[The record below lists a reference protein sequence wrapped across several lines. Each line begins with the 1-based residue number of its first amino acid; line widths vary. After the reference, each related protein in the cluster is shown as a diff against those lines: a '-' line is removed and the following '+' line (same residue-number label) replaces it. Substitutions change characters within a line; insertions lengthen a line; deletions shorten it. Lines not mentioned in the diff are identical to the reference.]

1 MKVETMIYVYLFI
14 CLAMILFNIVTAIVL
29 KRRDKK
35 TERVSRGFY
44 TEVKYQFL
52 KIKEGLP
59 CDERHK
65 RYLRSKLRR
74 VGNMVAFDRM
84 LEGAYLEDAD
94 AVKLYLSE
102 LDGVFI
108 SLTVIYSGKGRIEAA
123 YFPYIVKKYR
133 LIANRTF
140 PSITGILLSL
150 LDEPGIYCRE
160 NVMQALYTTGDSDC
174 VIEALKRIDRS
185 GLFYHGKL
193 ITDGL
198 LNFMGSIKELSDRI
212 ISEFDSFSPEMRVVL
227 LNFIR
232 FSSPDYCEYVFT
244 ILQNENEDD
253 ELRYSAIRYFA
264 KYRYDAAYETLCRL
278 SSVKDSD
285 KWQYAAIA
293 SSALA
298 TYPGDTTVEL
308 LKHNLT
314 CGNWYVRYN
323 SADSLEKLGITY
335 PELADVLDGE
345 DRFAAEILQ
354 YKLKKGELERKE
366 AAV

>member
-1 MKVETMIYVYLFI
+1 
-14 CLAMILFNIVTAIVL
+14 
-29 KRRDKK
+29 
-35 TERVSRGFY
+35 
-44 TEVKYQFL
+44 
-52 KIKEGLP
+52 
-59 CDERHK
+59 
-65 RYLRSKLRR
+65 
-74 VGNMVAFDRM
+74 M
-84 LEGAYLEDAD
+84 LEGAYLKDAD
-94 AVKLYLSE
+94 TVKLYLSE

-108 SLTVIYSGKGRIEAA
+108 SLTVTYSGKGRIEAA

-133 LIANRTF
+133 LISNRTF

-174 VIEALKRIDRS
+174 VVEALKRIDRS

-193 ITDGL
+193 ITDG
-198 LNFMGSIKELSDRI
+198 
-212 ISEFDSFSPEMRVVL
+212 L

-264 KYRYDAAYETLCRL
+264 KYRYDGAYETLCRL
-278 SSVKDSD
+278 SSVKDVD
-285 KWQYAAIA
+285 KWQYAAIS

-298 TYPGDTTVEL
+298 TYPGEKTVEL

-323 SADSLEKLGITY
+323 SADSLEKLGIPY

-345 DRFAAEILQ
+345 DRFAAEMLQ
-354 YKLKKGELERKE
+354 YKLKKGKLERKE
-366 AAV
+366 ATV